1 MNILVCDDNKIF
13 AQNFCGMLR
22 DEFLVYGE
30 QVNVHCA
37 NSGAEALQTLAQ
49 TEITVLFLDIDMP
62 ELDGFSVAE
71 KLQSMGGSPL
81 IIFVSS
87 LESLVFCSFAF
98 QPFWFL
104 RKSHLDELPQI
115 VQKILQLQ
123 RDKQMEYQI
132 MVCGKL
138 TSFPLSEIMYFES
151 GGHYIT
157 VHAKRQT
164 VRYKAKLGEVE
175 TELKQADFIRCHVG
189 FLVNCESIRVI
200 ERNAVI
206 LFDNTEIP
214 VSRGRMENTK
224 LKFMEYMRK
233 FRRE

>member
-1 MNILVCDDNKIF
+1 
-13 AQNFCGMLR
+13 
-22 DEFLVYGE
+22 
-30 QVNVHCA
+30 
-37 NSGAEALQTLAQ
+37 
-49 TEITVLFLDIDMP
+49 
-62 ELDGFSVAE
+62 
-71 KLQSMGGSPL
+71 
-81 IIFVSS
+81 
-87 LESLVFCSFAF
+87 
-98 QPFWFL
+98 
-104 RKSHLDELPQI
+104 
-115 VQKILQLQ
+115 
-123 RDKQMEYQI
+123 MEYQI

-138 TSFPLSEIMYFES
+138 TSFPLSKIMYFES

-157 VHAKRQT
+157 VHAKHQT